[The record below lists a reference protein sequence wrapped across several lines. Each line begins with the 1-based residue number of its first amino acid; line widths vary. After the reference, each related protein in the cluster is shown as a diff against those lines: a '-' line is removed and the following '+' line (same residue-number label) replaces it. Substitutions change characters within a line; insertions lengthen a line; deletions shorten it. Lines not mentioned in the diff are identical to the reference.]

1 LIKNLQRTSV
11 SKKQHEKE
19 IAAVKGQC
27 GLDCSSDSQ
36 LVANL
41 KDALTDRDTKI
52 KTLEKELKDWDRQ
65 ISTLSH

>member
-1 LIKNLQRTSV
+1 M
-11 SKKQHEKE
+11 SKKQHDKE

-41 KDALTDRDTKI
+41 KDALQDRDAKI
-52 KTLEKELKDWDRQ
+52 KSLEKELKDWDRQ
-65 ISTLSH
+65 IATL